1 MLKKTQELFTLAA
14 KARANAYA
22 PYSKFQVGAALV
34 DTNGQVFTGCNFENA
49 SYGGTICAERNAI
62 GAMINAGGRKFTDIV
77 VVTDVEKG
85 CPPCGFCRQVLAEF
99 VVDPDKAMV
108 HVANNK
114 GIVKSYK
121 ISELLPH
128 AFDSTYLA

>member
-1 MLKKTQELFTLAA
+1 MPKTQELLAA
-14 KARANAYA
+14 ALKVRANAYA
-22 PYSKFQVGAALV
+22 PYSKFQVGAALI
-34 DTNGQVFTGCNFENA
+34 DTNGKIFTGCNFENA

-62 GAMINAGGRKFTDIV
+62 GALVSAGSRKFTDIV

-99 VVDPDKAMV
+99 VVDPEKTMV
-108 HVANNK
+108 HVANTK
-114 GIVKSYK
+114 GIVSSYK
-121 ISELLPH
+121 FSELLPH